1 MPDCRSASLPPGSG
15 DNARAMA
22 RPRPRLLTPRS
33 RPAWQRAL
41 LALLALCCL
50 AGPAAAEPAL
60 PMRITQ
66 AFSAAGDG
74 KGFPADAAQRSVA
87 LPDDWARTRPGD
99 RGPVWYR
106 FDFRS
111 FDVQRDDDLAAL
123 YVEHAC
129 ASLAVYLN
137 GALVHGSGRSSAP
150 PVGRCSEPRLV
161 PLPAALIRPG
171 ANRIDLRLA
180 RRSPRPARARAP
192 ARCRR
197 SRSGRSRCLPRAT
210 RARWRSASR
219 CRRQS
224 ARRCC

>member
-1 MPDCRSASLPPGSG
+1 
-15 DNARAMA
+15 MA

-33 RPAWQRAL
+33 P
-41 LALLALCCL
+41 LCCL

-161 PLPAALIRPG
+161 PLPAALIAWP
-171 ANRIDLRLA
+171 A